1 MNIKM
6 SVKMK
11 KDSGNIVIMPNI
23 FENVKADFDDYLM
36 NFEYKNMIFI
46 VNLSTSKLENK
57 ELENIFW

>member
-23 FENVKADFDDYLM
+23 FENVKADFDNYLM

-46 VNLSTSKLENK
+46 VNLETSKLND
-57 ELENIFW
+57 NF